1 MLDTTAEFLSNG
13 ILEDVPTGVTPRK
26 KSWSVTQS
34 WQRTQPRDALIEAF
48 RRRQGG
54 DLASGVSNVSSPV
67 EAEVEVE
74 QENTLPT
81 VASSE
86 SISSA
91 IDEVKIN
98 PNPLSLST
106 SQIRPPKSK
115 LAQVTGRKT
124 SAGEEKVQMA
134 ILGEGGV
141 NVPRRVRR
149 QA

>member
-1 MLDTTAEFLSNG
+1 
-13 ILEDVPTGVTPRK
+13 V
-26 KSWSVTQS
+26 SV
-34 WQRTQPRDALIEAF
+34 
-48 RRRQGG
+48 
-54 DLASGVSNVSSPV
+54 PV
-67 EAEVEVE
+67 EVGAEVE

-91 IDEVKIN
+91 IDEVKV
-98 PNPLSLST
+98 NPLSLST

>member
-54 DLASGVSNVSSPV
+54 DATSGVSVPV
-67 EAEVEVE
+67 EVGAEVE

-91 IDEVKIN
+91 IDEVKV
-98 PNPLSLST
+98 NPLSLST

>member
-1 MLDTTAEFLSNG
+1 MLDATAEFLANG

-54 DLASGVSNVSSPV
+54 DATTGVSAPV
-67 EAEVEVE
+67 EIDAEVE
-74 QENTLPT
+74 QENTT

-91 IDEVKIN
+91 IDEVKV
-98 PNPLSLST
+98 NPLSLST

-124 SAGEEKVQMA
+124 SAGDEKMQMA

-141 NVPRRVRR
+141 NVPRRVKR